1 MTLLGRLLEQ
11 RNGLENPQRPL
22 TDTAIAEWLGGDT
35 RTDSG
40 ISVTPTSSLGM
51 AAVWRSVSLIAGVSA
66 SLPFK
71 AYRRGD
77 AREQVD
83 RRILW
88 DPHPEM
94 TGFEFWRL
102 TYAQR
107 CLWGNHYS
115 LKRRNGG
122 GMVTELHPL
131 DPSRMR
137 VGCSREWVDPLTN
150 PTGKVFAYTDDNGQL
165 QVLLPSDVLHLSGL
179 GYDGVTG
186 VSPIRMAR
194 QAIALALA
202 AESYGGRLFGQG
214 SLLTGVL
221 QTEQRLAAEDA
232 ERLKMRWKARMS
244 GLASAHDVAVLD
256 AGATFQSMTM
266 PNSDAQFIESR
277 AFQTREIER
286 FMGVPP
292 FLMMDTENSTSW
304 GTGLEQQA
312 TAWVKF
318 DLYPTWLAPTEGR
331 ATKEL
336 VLDPNVY
343 AEYTIEGLLRGDS
356 VARAAFYRV
365 MREVGALSANDIR
378 RLENRPPVPDGDT
391 YLQPL
396 NLAPLGYDPTTG
408 AAK

>member
-1 MTLLGRLLEQ
+1 MTLFGGLLRER

-22 TDTAIAEWLGGDT
+22 TDTAIAEWLGADLS
-35 RTDSG
+35 TDAG
-40 ISVTPTSSLGM
+40 VSVTPSSSLGM
-51 AAVWRSVSLIAGVSA
+51 AAVWRSVSLIGGVSA

-71 AYRRGD
+71 AYRRGEE
-77 AREQVD
+77 RTQVD
-83 RRILW
+83 KRILW

-102 TYAQR
+102 TYAHR
-107 CLWGNHYS
+107 CLWGNFYS
-115 LKRRNGG
+115 RKVRNGG
-122 GMVTELHPL
+122 GLITELHPL

-137 VGCSREWVDPLTN
+137 VGRDRAWASELN
-150 PTGKVFAYTDDNGQL
+150 PTGKVFLYTDDAGQ
-165 QVLLPSDVLHLSGL
+165 QVLTPHEVLHIPGL

-186 VSPIRMAR
+186 VSPIRVAR

-202 AESYGGRLFGQG
+202 AESYGARLFGQG
-214 SLLTGVL
+214 SLMTGVL
-221 QTEQRLAAEDA
+221 QTEQRLQAEDA
-232 ERLKMRWKARMS
+232 DKLKSRWRALMS
-244 GLASAHDVAVLD
+244 GLKSAHEVAVLD
-256 AGATFQSMTM
+256 SGAKFQSLTM
-266 PNSDAQFIESR
+266 PNDDAQFLESR
-277 AFQTREIER
+277 QFQTREIER
-286 FMGVPP
+286 FFGVPP

-336 VLDPNVY
+336 LLDPNVY
-343 AEYTIEGLLRGDS
+343 AEHTIEGLLRGDS
-356 VARAAFYRV
+356 VARSTFYRV